1 MRRVAIV
8 LGWLAWI
15 ACLVAAWALNG
26 WLSAFI
32 AFLSNCAIAMLMT
45 AIDSNEEE
53 EMPTRESCDGCDH
66 DLGGGHCAINVEG
79 ECREGGGFELWED
92 KKADDMEVNK

>member
-1 MRRVAIV
+1 MRRVAIA
-8 LGWLAWI
+8 LGWLAWV
-15 ACLVAAWALNG
+15 ACLAVAWALNG

-32 AFLSNCAIAMLMT
+32 AFLSNCALAILAA
-45 AIDSNEEE
+45 AIDTDDVET
-53 EMPTRESCDGCDH
+53 PTHESCDGCDH

-92 KKADDMEVNK
+92 KSTDDMEVNK